1 MIKKIILLLFVFS
14 NCFVLFSQEEG
25 KVIGNIGKGES
36 KRPIY
41 FEDLSFNIY
50 TESQL
55 YYQQGRSPLTGS
67 LLDVITWKIFEIE
80 YQSRNFEFESID
92 IELDNYLF
100 GDQERAKAFSY
111 YSEVFG
117 SKIVKDVTRSKLITR
132 KMQEILR
139 SELLEINDK
148 NPTEQDLL
156 DFYVQYQKDAFTVP
170 TSYRLGMIELQDPSE
185 SKEVEEKLLNGESFE
200 DVASAHSEHF
210 DSARNGG
217 NLGQD
222 MTEAS
227 IMSQLSFAADQIL
240 EAEEGSWVGPISVS
254 ASLGQ
259 DFFYFFK
266 ILKVEQGYEQSFE
279 DARETILAELTYVE
293 AEPLLM
299 EWVIE
304 KLLFHG
310 VEFEYALYEEI
321 YKEALPQATSELEQ
335 AEMLNSEGE
344 WL

>member
-1 MIKKIILLLFVFS
+1 MIKKIALLFFVFS
-14 NCFVLFSQEEG
+14 NCFVLFSQEESRI
-25 KVIGNIGKGES
+25 IGNIGKGES
-36 KRPIY
+36 KKPIY

-67 LLDVITWKIFEIE
+67 LLDVITWKVFEIE
-80 YQSRNFEFESID
+80 YQSRNLEFESID
-92 IELDNYLF
+92 VELDNYLF
-100 GDQERAKAFSY
+100 GDQARAKAFSY

-117 SKIVKDVTRSKLITR
+117 SKIVKDLTRSKLITR

-139 SELLEINDK
+139 SELLEINGK

-170 TSYRLGMIELQDPSE
+170 TSYRLGMIELQNSSE
-185 SKEVEEKLLNGESFE
+185 SEEVEEKLLSGESFE

-222 MTEAS
+222 MTESA
-227 IMSQLSFAADQIL
+227 IKSQLSFAASEIL
-240 EAEEGSWVGPISVS
+240 EAEEGSWIGPIPVS

-266 ILKVEQGYEQSFE
+266 ILNLEQGYEQSFE
-279 DARETILAELTYVE
+279 DVRQTILDELTYIE

-299 EWVIE
+299 DWVIE
-304 KLLFHG
+304 RLLFHG
-310 VEFEYALYEEI
+310 VQFEYALYDEI
-321 YKEALPQATSELEQ
+321 YKEALPQAASASGQT
-335 AEMLNSEGE
+335 EMLNFEGE
-344 WL
+344 